1 MDFVNLDKLQT
12 TGMDELEIEKQR
24 TEQSKIVL
32 YHL

>member
-24 TEQSKIVL
+24 TEQSKLAL
-32 YHL
+32 YH